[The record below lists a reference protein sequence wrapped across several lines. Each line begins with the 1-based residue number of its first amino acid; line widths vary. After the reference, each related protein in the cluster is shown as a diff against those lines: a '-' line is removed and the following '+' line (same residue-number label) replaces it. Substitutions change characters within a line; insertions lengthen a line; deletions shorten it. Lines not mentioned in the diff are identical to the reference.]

1 MTSYVNLV
9 YGDNGHSFASKFLA
23 DKEMEQVLDAL
34 NDEMFGP
41 KVGKDGS
48 VKWNYETCKC
58 RAYMDGPYMDSIHKA
73 QKRAKSPIPECDLIK
88 LMKPIPTMEE
98 WCQMNSGEMR
108 KDFILMLTT
117 IIMVLTYAMHRGRC
131 ESASNF

>member
-23 DKEMEQVLDAL
+23 DKEMEQVLDDL

-58 RAYMDGPYMDSIHKA
+58 RAYMDGPYTDTIHKA
-73 QKRAKSPIPECDLIK
+73 HIHSDRPMEESDLFQW
-88 LMKPIPTMEE
+88 MKPIPKMKE
-98 WCQMNSGEMR
+98 WKNCMTPDEMR
-108 KDFILMLTT
+108 KNFILILTT
-117 IIMVLTYAMHRGRC
+117 IIMVG
-131 ESASNF
+131 